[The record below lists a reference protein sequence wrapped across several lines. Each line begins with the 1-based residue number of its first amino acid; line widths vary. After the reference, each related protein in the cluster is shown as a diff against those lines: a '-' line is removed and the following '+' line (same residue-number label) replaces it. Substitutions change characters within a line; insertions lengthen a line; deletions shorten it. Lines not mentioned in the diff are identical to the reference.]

1 MKSLI
6 RTVAVVA
13 ALVGGVTTAAAQET
27 VATYYAALG
36 PQDYRN
42 SSGAP
47 LRDFGAILQQD
58 RANYHRFN
66 RRDPQDGGDPIFGD
80 AGRRAMIPAL
90 FAAHDNSWWN
100 RHMLTPPTSAPLDAD
115 VFVVV
120 CTRNKT
126 LSHIIVNH
134 ANGDGYMMCE
144 GPVGPGN

>member
-1 MKSLI
+1 MRFSL
-6 RTVAVVA
+6 VS
-13 ALVGGVTTAAAQET
+13 TATAIAIGCGTFGLQAQVT

-66 RRDPQDGGDPIFGD
+66 RRDPQDQGDPIFGD

-90 FAAHDNSWWN
+90 FAAGNNDWWKSFT
-100 RHMLTPPTSAPLDAD
+100 TPPTSAPLDAD
-115 VFVVV
+115 VLIVI
-120 CTRNKT
+120 CTRNNT

-134 ANGDGYMMCE
+134 SNGDGYNMCE
-144 GPVGPGN
+144 GSVSAGD